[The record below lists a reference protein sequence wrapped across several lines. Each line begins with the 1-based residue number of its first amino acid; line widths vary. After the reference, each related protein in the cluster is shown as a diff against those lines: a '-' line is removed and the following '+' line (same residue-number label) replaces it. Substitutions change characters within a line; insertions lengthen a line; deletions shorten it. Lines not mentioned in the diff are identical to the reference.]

1 MSADDIFN
9 ALCAVW
15 IQEDKRLSDKVKE
28 LEALIRYRTDN
39 DALSSLVSLNL
50 LVNLSIIITLIFVH
64 CDDFIILPC
73 GSIAFGT
80 IWW

>member
-39 DALSSLVSLNL
+39 DALL
-50 LVNLSIIITLIFVH
+50 LELIRARARREYFLAYIVEVLDYVKH
-64 CDDFIILPC
+64 FR
-73 GSIAFGT
+73 
-80 IWW
+80 